1 MFGVQAM
8 INMGVAVR
16 LLPAK
21 GMTLPFV
28 SYGGSSLIAGGIAVG
43 MLLAFTR
50 TRPQGV
56 IEDLLGRRG

>member
-1 MFGVQAM
+1 VQAM

-28 SYGGSSLIAGGIAVG
+28 SYGGSSIIAAAITAG
-43 MLLAFTR
+43 MLLALTR
-50 TRPQGV
+50 SRPQGQ
-56 IEDLLGRRG
+56 ISDIFKRGR